1 MVAAT
6 TASIC
11 FTREGKEVIVANG
24 ANLRQQALA
33 HGIDLYTWQG
43 KLLNCG
49 GVGQCGTCVVEIL
62 AGGEYL
68 SPPTAFEQRKLRKK
82 PHCRLACQTL
92 VYGPVTVKTKP

>member
-6 TASIC
+6 TANIC
-11 FTREGKEVIVANG
+11 FAKEGKEVIVAHG

-33 HGIDLYTWQG
+33 NGIDLYTWKG
-43 KLLNCG
+43 KLMNCG
-49 GVGQCGTCVVEIL
+49 GVGQCATCVVEIL

-68 SPPTAFEQRKLRKK
+68 SPPTPFEQQKLRQK